1 MNTVLRLSSPFR
13 KLLLLSF
20 TIFLVSCASSYKPF
34 RLRDYEYSSGNN
46 ILDSLAIAYAPGLQG
61 ISDNGWYARK
71 ERKYKMTALAV
82 RIENSS
88 STSLTIGKEDL
99 RVSVGDY
106 TRKLFNPEEYS
117 ARVKQRVGIHLLHTL
132 YGPWITVSTVDQY
145 GRSETDVYFIPVGAV
160 IGIINAT
167 KASKANRANAADI
180 RRLQIWNKPIKPGEI
195 MYGIILVEGS
205 RYDNFIFY
213 PSE

>member
-1 MNTVLRLSSPFR
+1 MNAVLRLCRFSRQLVLVPF
-13 KLLLLSF
+13 S
-20 TIFLVSCASSYKPF
+20 ICVISCASSYKPF
-34 RLRDYEYSSGNN
+34 NLRDYQYSSGHN
-46 ILDSLAIAYAPGLQG
+46 ILDSLSISYAPGLQG

-88 STSLTIGKEDL
+88 STPLTISNEDL
-99 RVSVGDY
+99 RVSVGDQ
-106 TRKLFNPEEYS
+106 TRKLFSPEEYS
-117 ARVKQRVGIHLLHTL
+117 AHVKQRVGIHLLHTL

-167 KASKANRANAADI
+167 KASKANRSNAADI
-180 RRLQIWNKPIKPGEI
+180 RRLQIWNKPIKPGETI
-195 MYGIILVEGS
+195 YGVILTEGR
-205 RYDNFIFY
+205 RYDNFKFS